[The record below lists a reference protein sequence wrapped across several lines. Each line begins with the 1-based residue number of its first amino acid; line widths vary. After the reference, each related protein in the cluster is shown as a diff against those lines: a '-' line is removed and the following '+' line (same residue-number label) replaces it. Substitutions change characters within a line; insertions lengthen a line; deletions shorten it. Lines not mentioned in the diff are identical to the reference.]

1 MARRED
7 RYIGV
12 DVGGT
17 KILALL
23 VSGEGEILERRKRP
37 TQQEG
42 QPLADQVA
50 TVIDDLLAA
59 TGTEPEEIAG
69 IGLAVPGVVD
79 SETGRLVHAPNLTV
93 DDPWI
98 GERIRERYGVPV
110 AIGNDVNLGTLA
122 EAWYGAGRGASSVV
136 GIFVGTGIGGGVVM
150 NGRVHVGAHDQG
162 GEVGHMVIVVD
173 GPPCG
178 CGNLGCWEALAS
190 RTAIEREIRK
200 AVDAGRPTVLQAAA
214 DEGQIRSGPLG
225 KALKAG
231 DEVTVEVMTRVA
243 HYLAQGLLTIKHLI
257 DPETIVLGGGVI
269 EACGDFLMPL
279 IEAEVRADK
288 LRASR
293 DGPRIVASQLGDDAV
308 ALGAAVLARSEVEQ
322 PAGVAA
328 GACEPQGT
336 EPLPAYPRIDSVS
349 FGVVVVGGE
358 EIPNDIYIRADAKVA
373 KRKKK
378 AARQKY
384 GTSHVV
390 DAEEL
395 QKVCKGQPKTVII
408 GAGFQGMVRLTDDAK
423 RFLDSLGAEWR
434 ILRTPEAVDAYN
446 AARGP
451 KALLLHVTC

>member
-1 MARRED
+1 MSKTESKF
-7 RYIGV
+7 IGV

-23 VSGEGEILERRKRP
+23 VDDDGEVLGRSKRP

-50 TVIDDLLAA
+50 AVIDDLLAA
-59 TGTEPEEIAG
+59 TGTEPGEIAG
-69 IGLAVPGVVD
+69 IGLAVPGVVN
-79 SETGRLVHAPNLTV
+79 SQTGELVHAPNLAV

-98 GERIRERYGVPV
+98 AERIRERYGVPV

-122 EAWYGAGRGASSVV
+122 EAWHGAGQGASSVV
-136 GIFVGTGIGGGVVM
+136 GIFVGTGIGGGVVID
-150 NGRVHVGAHDQG
+150 GRVHVGAHDQG

-190 RTAIEREIRK
+190 RTAIEREVRK
-200 AVDAGRPTVLQAAA
+200 AVDAGRPTVLAAA
-214 DEGQIRSGPLG
+214 AEEEHIRSGPLG

-231 DEVTVEVMTRVA
+231 DEVAVEVMTRVA

-257 DPETIVLGGGVI
+257 DPEVIVLGGGVM

-293 DGPRIVASQLGDDAV
+293 EGPRLVASQLSDDAV
-308 ALGAAVLARSEVEQ
+308 ALGAAVLARSEVAELAAAAACACP
-322 PAGVAA
+322 PAGE
-328 GACEPQGT
+328 EPT
-336 EPLPAYPRIDSVS
+336 AAYPRLDSVS
-349 FGVVVVGGE
+349 FGVVVVEGE
-358 EIPNDIYIRADAKVA
+358 EIPNDIYIRADGKLG

-378 AARQKY
+378 AARKKY

-395 QKVCKGQPKTVII
+395 QKVCKGQPRTVII

-423 RFLDSLGAEWR
+423 EFLNGLGADWQV
-434 ILRTPEAVDAYN
+434 LRTPEAVEAFN

>member
-1 MARRED
+1 MARSED
-7 RYIGV
+7 KYIGV

-23 VSGEGEILERRKRP
+23 VSGEGAVLERSKRP

-42 QPLADQVA
+42 QPLAEQVA
-50 TVIDDLLAA
+50 GVIDDLLAA
-59 TGTEPEEIAG
+59 TGTEPGEIAG

-79 SETGRLVHAPNLTV
+79 SETGKLVHAPNLAV

-98 GERIRERYGVPV
+98 AQRIRERYGVPV

-122 EAWYGAGRGASSVV
+122 EAWYGAGQGASSVV
-136 GIFVGTGIGGGVVM
+136 GIFVGTGIGGGVVID
-150 NGRVHVGAHDQG
+150 GRVHVGAHDQG

-200 AVDAGRPTVLQAAA
+200 AVDAGRPTVLAAA
-214 DEGQIRSGPLG
+214 AEEGQIRSGPLG
-225 KALKAG
+225 KALRAG
-231 DEVTVEVMTRVA
+231 DEVAIEVMTRVA

-257 DPETIVLGGGVI
+257 DPEVIILGGGVI

-293 DGPRIVASQLGDDAV
+293 EGPRIVASELGDDAV
-308 ALGAAVLARSEVEQ
+308 ALGAAVLARSQVEQ
-322 PAGVAA
+322 LGPVAA
-328 GACEPQGT
+328 VAGEPQSAQ
-336 EPLPAYPRIDSVS
+336 PLPAYPRIESVS
-349 FGVVVVGGE
+349 FGVVVVNGE
-358 EIPNDIYIRADAKVA
+358 EFPGDIYIRVDGKLG

-378 AARQKY
+378 AARKKY
-384 GTSHVV
+384 GTSHLV

-395 QKVCKGQPKTVII
+395 QKVCKGSPKTVII
-408 GAGFQGMVRLTDDAK
+408 GAGFQGMVRLTEDAK
-423 RFLDSLGAEWR
+423 RFLDSLGSDWR

-446 AARGP
+446 AAKGP